1 MVNMAVKIGTL
12 TLKNPIMPGSGC
24 FSEELHRIYDVAQLG
39 AFIPKSIEI
48 APREGNPVPRV
59 AETPQGMLNSI
70 GLPTFGIAHFLEHQ
84 LPVYLRFGIPVVVS
98 VSGSTA
104 EEFASICR
112 QVSLPEV
119 AGIEVN
125 ISCPNKEEDG
135 RAFAMGPDSTLRV
148 VKAIRQATRKPVW
161 AKLTPNTG
169 DIAEVAVA
177 AEEGGADALVV
188 ANTILGMA
196 VDTETFRPKIG
207 NITGG
212 LSGPAVKPIVVRLV
226 YQCAKAVRIP
236 IIASGGIMNAA
247 DVVEYLAVGA
257 TAAQVG
263 TANFLDPAVMPIIIA
278 DLRKYCED
286 RSFASVT
293 DLIGRTL
300 RFEPASAL
308 VA

>member
-1 MVNMAVKIGTL
+1 MVNMAVKIGSL
-12 TLKNPIMPGSGC
+12 TLQNPIMPGSGC
-24 FSEELHRIYDVAQLG
+24 FSEELNRIYDISQLG
-39 AFIPKSIEI
+39 AFIPKSIEVG
-48 APREGNPVPRV
+48 PREGNPVPRV

-70 GLPTFGIAHFLEHQ
+70 GLPTVGVRYFLDHH

-98 VSGSTA
+98 VSAVTA
-104 EEFASICR
+104 EEFADICQ

-125 ISCPNKEEDG
+125 ISCPNKEEGG
-135 RAFAMGPDSTLRV
+135 RAFAMTADSTLRV
-148 VKAIRQATRKPVW
+148 VKAIRAATKKPVW
-161 AKLTPNTG
+161 AKLTPNTA

-177 AEEGGADALVV
+177 AEEGGADAVVV

-196 VDTETFRPKIG
+196 IDIQTFRPKLG

-212 LSGPAVKPIVVRLV
+212 LSGPAVKPIVVRMV

-247 DVVEYLAVGA
+247 DVVEYMAAGA
-257 TAAQVG
+257 SAAEVG
-263 TANFLDPAVMPIIIA
+263 TANFLDPAVMPKIIA
-278 DLRKYCED
+278 DLRQFCED
-286 RSFASVT
+286 RGFSSVT
-293 DLIGRTL
+293 ELIGRTL
-300 RFEPASAL
+300 RFEPATAL

>member
-1 MVNMAVKIGTL
+1 MVNLAVKLGPL

-24 FSEELHRIYDVAQLG
+24 FSEELDRIYDVAQLG
-39 AFIPKSIEI
+39 CFIPKSIEI
-48 APREGNPVPRV
+48 IPREGNPVPRV
-59 AETPQGMLNSI
+59 CETPAGMLNSI

-84 LPVYLRFGIPVVVS
+84 LPIYLRFGIPVVVS
-98 VSGSTA
+98 VSGATA
-104 EEFASICR
+104 EEFAVICR

-119 AGIEVN
+119 AGIEAN
-125 ISCPNKEEDG
+125 ISCPNKEENG
-135 RAFAMGPDSTLRV
+135 RAFAMTPDSTLRV
-148 VKAIRQATRKPVW
+148 MKAIRQTTRKPVW

-169 DIAEVAVA
+169 DIAEVAQA

-196 VDTETFRPKIG
+196 IDTETFRPKIG
-207 NITGG
+207 NVMGG

-236 IIASGGIMNAA
+236 IIASGGIMSAA
-247 DVVEYLAVGA
+247 DVVEYLAAGA

-263 TANFLDPAVMPIIIA
+263 TANFLEPAIMPTIIA
-278 DLRKYCED
+278 DLRGFCEE
-286 RSFASVT
+286 RGFASVT
-293 DLIGRTL
+293 ELIGRMS
-300 RFEPASAL
+300 RFDAADSL